1 MSFVCCYISP
11 FILSFSLP
19 PESLVFLYALR
30 RYIADTIAW
39 SKEALE
45 PLLFQGVITHT
56 GCIYSNRGA
65 KVGVE
70 KKRRGSALG
79 EWLLESATQTLQ
91 GRPWRGQRCC
101 TDARL
106 CLLRKTAHSCKLDLS
121 MKDIIARKKNLHVC
135 LVLLPPTSE
144 VVLLKAGEMAQ
155 W

>member
-1 MSFVCCYISP
+1 MSFVCCYIFP

-70 KKRRGSALG
+70 KKRRGSASG
-79 EWLLESATQTLQ
+79 EWLLESAVQTLQ
-91 GRPWRGQRCC
+91 ARLWSGEKCC
-101 TDARL
+101 TAASHHSER
-106 CLLRKTAHSCKLDLS
+106 CRQLLSALVNEGHN
-121 MKDIIARKKNLHVC
+121 RKKSTHV
-135 LVLLPPTSE
+135 LRFFFLPYQKLSY
-144 VVLLKAGEMAQ
+144 
-155 W
+155 